1 MANRSYKSILHNK
14 KELHEEHSTHVEEI
28 KEDQATEAADTT
40 IEKVSEEFS
49 GNGRVLIRPSGTER
63 IVRVMIEGLDIS
75 DITDK
80 ANLISNKIKEKF
92 GE

>member
-1 MANRSYKSILHNK
+1 MTNYPQVLVNVSVTKEGKEKYKDDNEIMDLVASISD
-14 KELHEEHSTHVEEI
+14 EL
-28 KEDQATEAADTT
+28 AD
-40 IEKVSEEFS
+40 
-49 GNGRVLIRPSGTER
+49 NGRVLIRPSGTER